1 MYTATENGV
10 LKTVESWYITIPLY
24 DNDGRPFDKPLIEGI
39 LNEILLDYPGFSV
52 TNSIGYWKGTDRTYI
67 DQNYQILIDAIPD
80 NAADSSKFFSVL
92 KNELQKRLCQE
103 KIYITKQG
111 SKQELL
117 SFNEFFDE
125 AGVQTPSGDIR
136 QAASQIVKQLVNR
149 FDFVIQRL
157 GYETTSLQRNSRE
170 KKIIWERKICGVK
183 LSSELDDTLP
193 DGIKI
198 IAADQFSEL
207 GDAFAR
213 NQSFAI
219 IGSYEYQLYI
229 LEKSNYRSLVEPKN
243 KLSQNYNNPYCL
255 SPLGE
260 PLDVKRFIEEF
271 TMSVFTNW
279 LILREEGF
287 LPKEIKLSIGGDG
300 SLQWTSR
307 EAGNIVL
314 HNPATIPEDKI
325 QKQIIEC
332 LISAVHLYEDNLA
345 DPVAILQAKAKNN
358 YILKR
363 AIVRRIIKNNQEV

>member
-10 LKTVESWYITIPLY
+10 LKTVESWYITIPLH
-24 DNDGRPFDKPLIEGI
+24 DNEGHPFDKGLIESI
-39 LNEILLDYPGFSV
+39 LNEILLDYPGFSI

-67 DQNYQILIDAIPD
+67 DQNYQVLIDAIPD
-80 NAADSSKFFSVL
+80 NTVDSSKFFSSL
-92 KNELQKRLCQE
+92 KNELQKRLRQE
-103 KIYITKQG
+103 KVYITKQG

-125 AGVQTPSGDIR
+125 VGVQVPSGDMR
-136 QAASQIVKQLVNR
+136 RAASQTVKQLVNR

-170 KKIIWERKICGVK
+170 KKIIWERKICGIK
-183 LSSELDDTLP
+183 LSSELDDTT

-207 GDAFAR
+207 GNALGR
-213 NQSFAI
+213 NQPFAI

-229 LEKSNYRSLVEPKN
+229 LEKSNYRCLVEPN
-243 KLSQNYNNPYCL
+243 KLSQDYNNPYCL

-260 PLDVKRFIEEF
+260 PFDVKRFIEEF

-287 LPKEIKLSIGGDG
+287 LPKEIKLSVGGDG

-307 EAGNIVL
+307 EFGNVVL
-314 HNPATIPEDKI
+314 HNPATIPEDEI
-325 QKQIIEC
+325 QKQVIEC
-332 LISAVHLYEDNLA
+332 LISAVHLYEDNMA

-363 AIVRRIIKNNQEV
+363 AIVRRIIKNN

>member
-10 LKTVESWYITIPLY
+10 LKTVESWYITIPLH
-24 DNDGRPFDKPLIEGI
+24 DNDGNSFDKALIEGI
-39 LNEILLDYPGFSV
+39 LNEILLDYPSFSV
-52 TNSIGYWKGTDRTYI
+52 TNSIGYWKGADRTYV
-67 DQNYQILIDAIPD
+67 DQNYQILVDAIPD
-80 NAADSSKFFSVL
+80 NTADSSKFFSVL
-92 KNELQKRLCQE
+92 KNELQKRLRQE
-103 KIYITKQG
+103 KIYVTKQG

-125 AGVQTPSGDIR
+125 VGVQIPSGDMKK
-136 QAASQIVKQLVNR
+136 AANQIVKQLVNR

-157 GYETTSLQRNSRE
+157 GCETTSLQRNSIE
-170 KKIIWERKICGVK
+170 QKIIWERRICGVK

-207 GDAFAR
+207 GDALAR
-213 NQSFAI
+213 NQFFAI

-229 LEKSNYRSLVEPKN
+229 LEKSNYRCLVEPN
-243 KLSQNYNNPYCL
+243 NLSQNYHNPYCL

-271 TMSVFTNW
+271 TMSVFANW

-287 LPKEIKLSIGGDG
+287 LPKEIKLSVGGDG

-307 EAGNIVL
+307 EAGNVVL
-314 HNPATIPEDKI
+314 HSPAIIPEDEI

-363 AIVRRIIKNNQEV
+363 AIVRRIIKNNQEG

>member
-1 MYTATENGV
+1 M
-10 LKTVESWYITIPLY
+10 
-24 DNDGRPFDKPLIEGI
+24 
-39 LNEILLDYPGFSV
+39 NEILLDYPGFSV
-52 TNSIGYWKGTDRTYI
+52 TNSVGYWKGSDQTYV
-67 DQNYQILIDAIPD
+67 DQNYEVLIDAVPD
-80 NAADSSKFFSVL
+80 NTADSSKFFAVL
-92 KNELQKRLCQE
+92 KNELQTRLRQE
-103 KIYITKQG
+103 KIYITKQN

-117 SFNEFFDE
+117 SFDEFFDE
-125 AGVQTPSGDIR
+125 VGVQTPLGDIR
-136 QAASQIVKQLVNR
+136 KGASQIVKQLINK
-149 FDFVIQRL
+149 FDFVLQRL
-157 GYETTSLQRNSRE
+157 GYETTSLQRNSAE

-193 DGIKI
+193 DGIKV
-198 IAADQFSEL
+198 IAADQFAEL
-207 GDAFAR
+207 GYALAR
-213 NQSFAI
+213 QQSFAI

-229 LEKSNYRSLVEPKN
+229 LERSNYRCLVEPNN
-243 KLSQNYNNPYCL
+243 KLSRNYRNPYCL

-271 TMSVFTNW
+271 TMTVFTNW

-287 LPKEIKLSIGGDG
+287 LPKEIKLSVGGDG

-307 EAGNIVL
+307 EERNVVL
-314 HNPATIPEDKI
+314 HSPATIPEDEI

-363 AIVRRIIKNNQEV
+363 AIVHHTIKNNQMA

>member
-1 MYTATENGV
+1 MYMATENGV
-10 LKTVESWYITIPLY
+10 LKTVESWYITIPLH
-24 DNDGRPFDKPLIEGI
+24 DNEGHPFDKGLIEGI

-52 TNSIGYWKGTDRTYI
+52 TNSIGYWKGADRTYI

-80 NAADSSKFFSVL
+80 NIADSSKFFSSL
-92 KNELQKRLCQE
+92 KNELQKRLHQE

-117 SFNEFFDE
+117 SFKEFFDE
-125 AGVQTPSGDIR
+125 VGVQTPTGDMR
-136 QAASQIVKQLVNR
+136 KAASFTVKQLVNR

-157 GYETTSLQRNSRE
+157 GYETTSLQRNRIG
-170 KKIIWERKICGVK
+170 KTIIWERKICGVK
-183 LSSELDDTLP
+183 LSSEFEDTLP
-193 DGIKI
+193 DGVKI

-207 GDAFAR
+207 GDALAL
-213 NQSFAI
+213 NQPFAI

-229 LEKSNYRSLVEPKN
+229 LEKSNYRCLVEPN
-243 KLSQNYNNPYCL
+243 KLSRDYNDPYCL

-271 TMSVFTNW
+271 TMAVFTNW

-287 LPKEIKLSIGGDG
+287 LPKEIKLSVGGDG

-307 EAGNIVL
+307 EVGNVVL
-314 HNPATIPEDKI
+314 HNPATIPEDEI

-332 LISAVHLYEDNLA
+332 LISAVHQYEDNLA
-345 DPVAILQAKAKNN
+345 DPVAILQGKAKNN